1 MILRI
6 AKRIFLPVA
15 IIFLAY
21 FAWQSRDMLG
31 DVIRN
36 ANVLHLAIATGTWLL
51 MNGIAAVFSTQVFR
65 ALEVPLSYGTAARI
79 HVANLPAR
87 YVPGGIWHTV
97 GRAANFRQ
105 LGTGARDITIF
116 IFLENVLAICVA
128 FVLGGLL
135 LATTRGFEGW
145 GQIAVFAACAGGAL
159 LIASPF
165 LLATR
170 VVRDGIRFPVRKFLL
185 LTILTALS
193 WCVAATAFV
202 TYLSAFPGIAGHI
215 APLEVAGSYL
225 FSWGVGFITVFAP
238 QGVGVFEVVAAN
250 LMRGTEPLMGVAAL
264 VAGFRLIILAADVTA
279 WVALQLLSG
288 FAVRQGRDLLGDQ
301 PDQEDNH

>member
-1 MILRI
+1 MILRV
-6 AKRIFLPVA
+6 AKRVFLPVA
-15 IIFLAY
+15 IVFLAY

-36 ANVLHLAIATGTWLL
+36 ANLLYLATATGTWLL

-65 ALEVPLSYGTAARI
+65 ALEAPLSYGTAARV

-97 GRAANFRQ
+97 GRAASFRE
-105 LGTGARDITIF
+105 LGIATRDITVF
-116 IFLENVLAICVA
+116 VFLENVLAICVA
-128 FVLGGLL
+128 FVLGGLV
-135 LATTRGFEGW
+135 LATTRGLEGW
-145 GQIAVFAACAGGAL
+145 GQVAMFAACAGGAL

-170 VVRDGIRFPVRKFLL
+170 VVQDGIRFPVRNFLF

-193 WCVAATAFV
+193 WCVAAAAFV

-225 FSWGVGFITVFAP
+225 FSWGVGFIAVFAP
-238 QGVGVFEVVAAN
+238 QGVGVFEVVAAD
-250 LMRGTEPLMGVAAL
+250 LMRGTESLMGVAAL

-279 WVALQLLSG
+279 WVALQVLSG
-288 FAVRQGRDLLGDQ
+288 LAVRQRRDLLGDQ
-301 PDQEDNH
+301 ADQEDNH